1 MVDTIAVLPKQMI
14 FDSTLIES
22 EVCQWTR
29 VRKTVGD
36 KIKLPEAY
44 VLMKM

>member
-1 MVDTIAVLPKQMI
+1 MVDTVAVLPKQMI
-14 FDSTLIES
+14 FES
-22 EVCQWTR
+22 EACQWTR